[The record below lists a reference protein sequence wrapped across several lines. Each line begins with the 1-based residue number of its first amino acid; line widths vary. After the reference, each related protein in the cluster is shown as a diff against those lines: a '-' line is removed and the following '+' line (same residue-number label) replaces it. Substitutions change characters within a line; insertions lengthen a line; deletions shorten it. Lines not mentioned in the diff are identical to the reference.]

1 MTLRR
6 IAANL
11 LAGVV
16 LVVILVGLVCIIF
29 TESAERCRRHGEPV
43 MPIEQSV
50 PFGGG
55 KK

>member
-6 IAANL
+6 LIANL
-11 LAGVV
+11 AAGAV

-43 MPIEQSV
+43 APFEQAV